1 MKLTIEARHESLPL
15 ARTFAISRGAK
26 TQADVVVVTV
36 TDGEFTGWGESVPY
50 ARYGQSIEDTLNKI
64 KCAKPA
70 IKHIDDHRRLNA
82 TLPACAARNALDC
95 ALWDLKSKTENKPV
109 AQLAGLQEI
118 KSCVTAQTVSVAS
131 TQQMRQDA
139 QALSNTEL
147 IKVKL
152 DPADVIEKVAA
163 IHEVCPNSRFIID
176 ANEGWSLALLKE
188 VAPQLAR
195 MNVALIEQPLPADE
209 DDGLADYRCPVP
221 LCADESC
228 HTTASLKQLIGKYQ
242 AINIKLDKTGG
253 LTEARSLM
261 KAARLYDLDIMVG
274 CMVAS
279 SLAMAP
285 AYLLAGGADYVDL
298 DGPVLVAED
307 RPNGFIIENGIM
319 KRPDN
324 LLWGSGR

>member
-1 MKLTIEARHESLPL
+1 MRLTIEAKHETLPL
-15 ARTFAISRGAK
+15 AQTFAISRGAK

-36 TDGEFTGWGESVPY
+36 TNGEFTGWGESVPY
-50 ARYGQSIEDTLNKI
+50 ARYGQSIEGTLNKI

-70 IKHIDDHRRLNA
+70 IKHIDDHQRLN
-82 TLPACAARNALDC
+82 TILPACAARNALDC
-95 ALWDLKSKTENKPV
+95 ALWDLKSKIENKPV
-109 AQLAGLQEI
+109 AQLIDLQEI

-131 TQQMRQDA
+131 IQEMQKNAR
-139 QALSNTEL
+139 ALRNSEL

-152 DPADVIEKVAA
+152 DPDDVIEKVSA
-163 IHEVCPNSRFIID
+163 IHEVCPDSRFIID
-176 ANEGWSLALLKE
+176 ANEGWSLSLLKE

-195 MNVALIEQPLPADE
+195 LNVALIEQPLPAD
-209 DDGLADYRCPVP
+209 DDEGLTDYQCPVP

-228 HTTASLKQLIGKYQ
+228 HTTASLKQLVGKYQ

-261 KAARLYDLDIMVG
+261 KAAGLYELDIMVG

-285 AYLLAGGADYVDL
+285 AYLLAGGADYIDL

-307 RPNGFIIENGIM
+307 RQNGFIIENGIM
-319 KRPDN
+319 KRPDS